1 LQAARQPAI
10 ALPRMTSPYIGRF
23 APTPSGLLH
32 FGSLVAALASYL
44 DARHAGGQWLIRIED
59 LDQARSQPDAETQI
73 LQALDDFG
81 LKHDGQIVRQSE
93 RLDLYRAQIERWLDD
108 GLAYYCDCP
117 RKTLLQHGP
126 VYPGTCAG
134 RRLQAAADHAVRVRV
149 NDTPIT
155 CIDRLQP
162 PLTHNLASELGDFII
177 RRRDGVYAYQL
188 AVVLD
193 DIDQG
198 VTDVVRG
205 ADLLD
210 STPRQIWLYQLLGQT
225 PPRYLHVPLIMRP
238 DGEKLSKRLGSA
250 PLQRTQAPATLWRA
264 LRALAQPVPETLRG
278 APVAE
283 LLQWGIAHWQPGR
296 LPATKHILEAS
307 LPS

>member
-1 LQAARQPAI
+1 
-10 ALPRMTSPYIGRF
+10 MTSPYIGRF

-44 DARHAGGQWLIRIED
+44 DARHANGRWLIRIED
-59 LDQARSQPDAETQI
+59 LDQTRSQPDAEAQI
-73 LQALDDFG
+73 LRALEDFG
-81 LKHDGQIVRQSE
+81 LEHDGQIVRQSE
-93 RLDLYRAQIERWLDD
+93 RLELYRAQTEKWLSA

-126 VYPGTCAG
+126 GYPGTCAA
-134 RRLQAAADHAVRVRV
+134 RQLPAAADHAVRVRV
-149 NDTPIT
+149 SDAPIT

-162 PLTHNLASELGDFII
+162 ALTQNLANELGDFII

-198 VTDVVRG
+198 ITDVVRG

-210 STPRQIWLYQLLGQT
+210 STPRQMWLYQLLGHT

-250 PLQRTQAPATLWRA
+250 ALQSARAPETLWRA
-264 LRALAQPVPETLRG
+264 LRALAQPIPEELRG
-278 APVAE
+278 APVTE
-283 LLQWGIAHWQPGR
+283 LLQWGITHWQPER
-296 LPATKHILEAS
+296 MPVTERILEAN

>member
-1 LQAARQPAI
+1 
-10 ALPRMTSPYIGRF
+10 MTSPYVGRF

-44 DARHAGGQWLIRIED
+44 DARHANGRWLIRIED
-59 LDQARSQPDAETQI
+59 LDQTRSQPEAEAQI
-73 LQALDDFG
+73 LRALEDFG
-81 LKHDGQIVRQSE
+81 LEHDGQIVRQSE
-93 RLDLYRAQIERWLDD
+93 RLELYRTQTEQWLSE

-126 VYPGTCAG
+126 IYPGTCAK
-134 RRLQAAADHAVRVRV
+134 RQLPAAADHAVRVRV
-149 NDTPIT
+149 SDRPIT
-155 CIDRLQP
+155 CMDRLQP
-162 PLTHNLASELGDFII
+162 PLTQNLARELGDFII

-193 DIDQG
+193 DISQG

-210 STPRQIWLYQLLGQT
+210 STPRQLWLYQLLGHA
-225 PPRYLHVPLIMRP
+225 PPRYLHVPLIVRP

-250 PLQRTQAPATLWRA
+250 ALQREYAPTTLWRA
-264 LRALAQPVPETLRG
+264 LRALAQPVPESLRG
-278 APVAE
+278 APVSE
-283 LLQWGIAHWQPGR
+283 LLAWGISHWQPER
-296 LPATKHILEAS
+296 LPPTNSLLEAN